1 MLMSLSTRLKLCSED
16 RPVNR
21 MVRWWET
28 ELQMSPAFCN
38 GGWNLLQHPE
48 LSSVLDVEEEVEQE
62 EEEEEGAD
70 SFHSAIFR

>member
-1 MLMSLSTRLKLCSED
+1 
-16 RPVNR
+16 

-28 ELQMSPAFCN
+28 EPQMSPAFRN

-48 LSSVLDVEEEVEQE
+48 LSSVWDVEEEVEQ
-62 EEEEEGAD
+62 EEEGAD